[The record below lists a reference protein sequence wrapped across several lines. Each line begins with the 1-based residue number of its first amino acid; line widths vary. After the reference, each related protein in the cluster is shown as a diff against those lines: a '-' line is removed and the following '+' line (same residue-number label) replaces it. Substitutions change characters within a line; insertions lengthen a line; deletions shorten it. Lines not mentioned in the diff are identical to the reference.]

1 MKQLTEIQK
10 ELEHTTERMFKD
22 SKKPSSVKY
31 KAYLAYLKIGKFHGR
46 SPIAVANDFG
56 VQETLKILGE
66 VDGTQSFKNRLEGK
80 NPEYARLISGK
91 KTRLQR
97 GITKVTHIK
106 WVFLC
111 NVLLQIER
119 LRPDRC

>member
-1 MKQLTEIQK
+1 MKQLTKIQK
-10 ELEHTTERMFKD
+10 ELEHTTERVFKD
-22 SKKPSSVKY
+22 SKKPPSVKY

-56 VQETLKILGE
+56 AQKTLQILGE

-80 NPEYARLISGK
+80 NPGYAHLILGK
-91 KTRLQR
+91 KTRLKR
-97 GITKVTHIK
+97 GITKPTNIK

-119 LRPDRC
+119 FRPERH